1 MKVKIGIGVVVV
13 VLAVVA
19 VVLLTGGDDNK
30 SKSAGDKSSKSADK
44 GAKKSG
50 SGSDSGAGTEPAL
63 KTVAVKKSSGKN
75 AAVNVGGI
83 MRKPGAVYLRVS
95 SAPKQKVTV
104 NWTLAC
110 GIGAT
115 AQGDY
120 EATPPDTRELEL
132 PKKNPKTCVASAS
145 SQIDGNGRL
154 KIAVM
159 RDR

>member
-1 MKVKIGIGVVVV
+1 MKVKIVIGVVVV
-13 VLAVVA
+13 AALVVVA

-30 SKSAGDKSSKSADK
+30 SKSAGDKTSKSADK

-50 SGSDSGAGTEPAL
+50 SGSGTSGEPTL

-95 SAPKQKVTV
+95 AAPKQKVTV

-120 EATPPDTRELEL
+120 DATPPDTRELEL

-159 RDR
+159 RDG

>member
-1 MKVKIGIGVVVV
+1 MGTKIKIVIGVVVVV

-19 VVLLTGGDDNK
+19 VVLLTGGDDEK

-44 GAKKSG
+44 GGSKSG
-50 SGSDSGAGTEPAL
+50 SGSSGEPAL
-63 KTVAVKKSSGKN
+63 KTLAVKRSQGKN
-75 AAVNVGGI
+75 AAVNVGDI
-83 MRKPGAVYLRVS
+83 MHKPGAVYLRVS
-95 SAPKQKVTV
+95 AAPKQKVTV

-110 GIGAT
+110 GVGAT

-120 EATPPDTRELEL
+120 DATPPDTRELEL
-132 PKKNPKTCVASAS
+132 PKKNPRTCVASAS

-154 KIAVM
+154 KLTIL